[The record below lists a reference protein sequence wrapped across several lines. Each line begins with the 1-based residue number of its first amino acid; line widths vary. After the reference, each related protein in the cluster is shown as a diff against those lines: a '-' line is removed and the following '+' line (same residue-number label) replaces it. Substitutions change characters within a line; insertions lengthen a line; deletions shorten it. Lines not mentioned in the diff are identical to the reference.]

1 MIVVT
6 GSEGGIGRAIVKA
19 FEDEGDA
26 VLKVD
31 IDISLDNQH
40 TEIDFKKEPVK
51 TLVNCAG
58 ISRPDEWDET
68 FYVNVE
74 LAYKMS
80 VLFRPRITGSIIN
93 ITSINSHLGFPGN
106 PAYVASKHALLGLTK
121 AMAIDFAPI
130 RVNAVCPG
138 YILTDMTRKSYED
151 PVERKKRE
159 DRTILGMYGE
169 PEDVAQAVL
178 FLASDK
184 AKYITGA
191 EIVVDG
197 GWLAK
202 GL

>member
-1 MIVVT
+1 MRVVT
-6 GSEGGIGRAIVKA
+6 GSAGGIGKAIVKA
-19 FEDEGDA
+19 FREQGDK
-26 VLKVD
+26 VL
-31 IDISLDNQH
+31 
-40 TEIDFKKEPVK
+40 EIDLDTPNVPSQKVK

-58 ISRPDEWDET
+58 ISKPDLWFET
-68 FYVNVE
+68 FSVNVD

-80 VLFRPRITGSIIN
+80 KYFEVTDSIIN
-93 ITSINSHLGFPGN
+93 ITSLNAHFGFPGN

-159 DRTILGMYGE
+159 DRTILGRYGE
-169 PEDVAQAVL
+169 TEDVAQAVL